1 MNTVDVSDMAEKGQ
15 KKKRQKPQK
24 LKYPM
29 PEQDPK
35 VRASN
40 FDEVPLGYDEET
52 AILEAKRCIDCKP
65 KENKK
70 LCRDGCPV
78 EVDIPEFIKT
88 IAIGDFNGA
97 IKVIK
102 DKNNLPAI
110 CGRVCPYEGQCE
122 GYCTLGKKGEPVGIG
137 RLERFV
143 ADYER
148 ERGFTIPDKP
158 NPTGK
163 KVAVVGSGPAGLTTA
178 ADLAKM
184 GHGVTVFE
192 ALNSPGGVL
201 VYGIPEFRLPKKIV
215 AAEVDYIEKLGVEIK
230 TDIVV
235 GKTITV
241 DELLKDYDAVFIGTG
256 AGLPRWMDIPGENL
270 NGVYSANEF
279 LTRINLMRAY
289 KFPECDTPITIGKRV
304 ATIGGGNVAMDSARN
319 ALRLGAEESYIIY
332 RRSEKEM
339 PARLEEIEHAK
350 EEGVKFELLTV
361 PTKYIGGE
369 DGWVRQMECLRMELG
384 EPDDSGR
391 RRPVPIK
398 GSEFTIDIDTVVV
411 AIGQSP
417 NPLVPSTTEGL
428 DTTKW
433 GTIVTDE
440 NGATSKKGVFAG
452 GDIATGAATVIL
464 AMGAGKKS
472 ARAIDK
478 YLQS

>member
-1 MNTVDVSDMAEKGQ
+1 MAEEGSKRKKGKP
-15 KKKRQKPQK
+15 KKE
-24 LKYPM
+24 KYPM

-35 VRASN
+35 ERIKN
-40 FDEVPLGYDEET
+40 FEEVPLGYDVEI
-52 AILEAKRCIDCKP
+52 AILEAQRCIDCKP
-65 KENKK
+65 KENKL

-78 EVDIPEFIKT
+78 EVDIPGFLMKL
-88 IAIGDFNGA
+88 ADGDLDGA

-102 DKNNLPAI
+102 EKNNLPAV

-148 ERGFTIPDKP
+148 EKGFTRPDKIEQS
-158 NPTGK
+158 GK
-163 KVAVVGSGPAGLTTA
+163 KVAVVGSGPAGLTAA

-192 ALNSPGGVL
+192 ALHTPGGVL

-215 AAEVDYIEKLGVEIK
+215 AAEVDFIRALGVEIK
-230 TDIVV
+230 TDMVV
-235 GKTITV
+235 GMTITV
-241 DELLKDYDAVFIGTG
+241 DELQDDYDAIFIGTG
-256 AGLPRWMDIPGENL
+256 AGLPRWMGIPGENL

-289 KFPECDTPITIGKRV
+289 KFPDCDTPITMGKRV

-319 ALRLGAEESYIIY
+319 ALRLGAKESYIIY
-332 RRSEKEM
+332 RRSETEM
-339 PARLEEIEHAK
+339 PARIEEVEHAK

-361 PTKYIGGE
+361 PVRYIGDE
-369 DGWVRQMECLRMELG
+369 NGWVKQMECLRMELG

-391 RRPVPIK
+391 RRPVPIE
-398 GSEFTIDIDTVVV
+398 GSEFIIEIDTVVV

-428 DTTKW
+428 ETTKW
-433 GTIVTDE
+433 GTIVVDDD
-440 NGATSKKGVFAG
+440 GATSRKGVFAG

-464 AMGAGKKS
+464 AMGAGKK
-472 ARAIDK
+472 AAKAIDK
-478 YLQS
+478 YLRD